1 MVHTVTFN
9 QAMLAKDRVFAIRAG
24 AYTSSDIKE
33 ASFNYGYIS
42 GDTLKPGGTVA
53 GSAKL
58 TFTSIITSF
67 NKLDKVYPEIG
78 LKVGDSFEWVAM
90 GEYFVNDINI
100 DRNRN
105 TTELDLMD
113 GMFKLNQPYISDLTY
128 PAQIRDVI
136 REICVKTGV
145 ELETDDLGFRAIQH
159 HIQSKADKKDITF
172 REVLSQAI
180 QLLGFS
186 AFFNRKGKLEIRGLT
201 ESNIT
206 ITADN
211 YFLHGLTK
219 SELMYQIAGITC
231 KKDKETLTVGLRT
244 GRSLELENSFMIQN
258 ILDDLYYDLK
268 EIKYYPFSLDWQG
281 HLKLDVGQWITL
293 KTNKNETFKV
303 PVLSQSFNFKGGLK
317 SKISADSKAGN
328 DTQYSYKGFL
338 GKRIEQMST
347 EIEAEVQQQLEYKDK
362 EFDEKINKAKSEI
375 NDGIEQ
381 SKAEAERY
389 ADAIKQEIDTEI
401 AQVNQSMQAQS
412 EEHDRQVADIL
423 SKTQSVESLANQAK
437 SDAAS
442 ALARANQVKTEA
454 IADARAQVA
463 TVSQALNTA
472 KSELQTAIASADQKA
487 RDSQAS
493 ATALRNDLNLQASK
507 ILEQARAQTAL
518 TNRVT
523 TVETLADGTRSTVAE
538 LSKTVNKAT
547 GDITS
552 VTARTKTVEDTLSQ
566 TRTQYEALT
575 QTVNAQTGQ
584 IESINRKTA
593 DLQSGIDGV
602 TERFENLRVG
612 ATNYIRDFGFAK
624 NHNFNSNQSSW
635 QYERIEDGTARSGY
649 HIKATCTQAGWGGF
663 HKPLYDLRWSRYQG
677 RVMTYSVDVKASK
690 SVRMRLGAEA
700 FSKSLQIF
708 DTTTDWQRFIST
720 DTVGYSTFY
729 SFPFYT
735 DGTQWQVG
743 DVIYLRDPQ
752 LEDGNVATTPHAAEE
767 DLRSEFATYV
777 RNASENSAEL
787 IKRIETADGKAVD
800 AKSYAQQTATAIN
813 ARLESL
819 ETYKDAE
826 GTRAQAYFEA
836 SKTETAKQLTAERTV
851 ISTNYVAKSTYI
863 EDARGNTQRINEIRA
878 TADTAKQNLATYQE
892 TVDRKL
898 TELTSSAQTLDGKI
912 NTASAKVDTVAGQIR
927 TEISEVEGKIPT
939 EIGGRN
945 YFRGYKYNEEITLN
959 SYQNVGSFTQFYNR
973 LTYNLPESD
982 GKTFTISFEA
992 ISPNGET
999 PLEVYNRNNDPQ
1011 YFYFPSRRIGIVG
1024 TIWQKLTRTVTVS
1037 TQNVSNTTNS
1047 NKIEIYAPNKTG
1059 VRVRNIKVELGN
1071 IATDWS
1077 PAPEDV
1083 VTEIENVKTII
1094 TQTAEGQQQL
1104 STRLTEI
1111 QGKVMTTE
1119 TSIEQLVG
1127 DVSSKV
1133 SQTTFDNL
1141 KRTVDSQ
1148 ATSISQNQ
1156 SDIALKAEKTYVD
1169 GVKATADSAK
1179 STASDALTKANANAD
1194 SIKTTQAELKVT
1206 SDAVKTKVTRTD
1218 FDKVDG
1224 RLRTA
1229 ESTIVTQAGEIEK
1242 RLTST
1247 QVETAISNKG
1257 YQTKADVDKNITD
1270 RGFATSTTVQNI
1282 VKETS
1287 EIFNRSISRVESSIP
1302 TDYDNQNLWIK
1313 SKSSGYSAIEKLPD
1327 NHISGQSECYR
1338 LNNGTQLIFN
1348 IEPEF
1353 SSRLYQK
1360 VTFSAWVKYNNVVRG
1375 SNAWNVFN
1383 CFKHVIYRKN
1393 SKTGVKSSVAYTT
1406 PVAFEGTSDWK
1417 YISFT
1422 IDYST
1427 QSQYDQLK
1435 TSLAFRME
1443 NAASGTAWV
1452 TGVKVELG
1460 SKATR
1465 YNLAVEDTVT
1475 VTSFNSVSD
1484 TVSSH
1489 TQTLSEQGKSISQ
1502 VIQTAQGLVTRIDNL
1517 SVGGRNLFKGYKYN
1531 EEITLNNYQ
1540 GVGSFTQFYNRLT
1553 YNLPDAGGKEFTISF
1568 EAISPN
1574 GDTPINVYN
1583 DNGAPQ
1589 YFRFPGQIL
1598 GTAGATWQ
1606 KFSRTVTVA
1615 TQTVSNTTNSNKIE
1629 IYAPNKTGVRVRNI
1643 KVELGNIATDWS
1655 PAPEDNDSAVQA
1667 VSTQVNTLAGS
1678 WSVQN
1683 LNSSGDIL
1691 SQANLSSAQFLLEA
1705 AKIRLKGKTLAD
1717 EIKAIDGKFG
1727 TLFVADGTFAKL
1739 NAAVIGSQ
1747 AITADKLKV
1756 DQAFFDKLMA
1766 NDAYLRQLF
1775 AKSVFTTQVQAV
1787 AVSAKQIAGGIA
1799 KALNGGMDVNFDES
1813 KINFYT
1819 NVAAIRRIYTGHPT
1833 QFIKFETEGNY
1844 SRTIIGSNR
1853 NGGEVFNS
1861 ATFAGIVV
1869 ENTNNINTEDS
1880 VKIYGDNTLL
1890 RHAQGDVGWN
1900 INSVTQ
1906 RIVPANINEE
1916 SEIWS
1921 KHFVAPD
1928 KNSKPVRLDTAV
1940 AALWDIWNHIIYNNF
1955 EFNEA
1960 LRTHIKARRDNWKF
1974 ELNL

>member
-1 MVHTVTFN
+1 
-9 QAMLAKDRVFAIRAG
+9 MLAKDRVFAIRAG

-381 SKAEAERY
+381 AQAEAERY

-401 AQVNQSMQAQS
+401 AQVNQSMQSQ
-412 EEHDRQVADIL
+412 EQEHDREVANIL

-437 SDAAS
+437 ADAAN
-442 ALARANQVKTEA
+442 AIARANQVKTEA

-463 TVSQALNTA
+463 TVNQALNTA
-472 KSELQTAIASADQKA
+472 KTELQSAIASADQKA

-507 ILEQARAQTAL
+507 ILAQAQAQTAL
-518 TNRVT
+518 TSRVT

-575 QTVNAQTGQ
+575 QTVNTQTGQ

-612 ATNYIRDFGFAK
+612 GTNLFKNSDFSQGEKNWHKLPEIHNEATGKYVRLPARLWTMAQFVEVEQGEDYVISLYAK
-624 NHNFNSNQSSW
+624 KISESSSSPRLNIKFDSLHN
-635 QYERIEDGTARSGY
+635 EDTDY
-649 HIKATCTQAGWGGF
+649 VEITK
-663 HKPLYDLRWSRYQG
+663 
-677 RVMTYSVDVKASK
+677 
-690 SVRMRLGAEA
+690 
-700 FSKSLQIF
+700 
-708 DTTTDWQRFIST
+708 TDWKRFIFKFRAKKSGKELVYFLNRNGIEVDIKNIKMEKGLLAT
-720 DTVGYSTFY
+720 DYSPSY
-729 SFPFYT
+729 
-735 DGTQWQVG
+735 
-743 DVIYLRDPQ
+743 
-752 LEDGNVATTPHAAEE
+752 EDYRSEIATYKRTAEE
-767 DLRSEFATYV
+767 S
-777 RNASENSAEL
+777 SAEL
-787 IKRIETADGKAVD
+787 SRQIQLADGKAVE
-800 AKSYAQQTATAIN
+800 AKTYAQQTAEGFKT
-813 ARLESL
+813 RLESL
-819 ETYKDAE
+819 ESYKDAE
-826 GTRAQAYFEA
+826 GTRANQYLTA
-836 SKTETAKQLTAERTV
+836 SRTETAKQLSAERAA
-851 ISTNYVAKSTYI
+851 IATNYVAKSTYD
-863 EDARGNTQRINEIRA
+863 ENVRGTTLKLNEIKT
-878 TADTAKQNLATYQE
+878 TADTAKQNLATYQN

-898 TELTSSAQTLDGKI
+898 EELTTSTQTLDGKI

-927 TEISEVEGKIPT
+927 TEISEVEGKIPITAGTRNLLKGTKELTDIYWTSNVTSDYYQGFRIARTAPSAATYIDTYRASTTIVPDAT
-939 EIGGRN
+939 EYIISFYAKSSINGTPINNHFYSPNTTTRSESNTGYIGKGTDGLAIINLTTTWQRYWIKWTQTPSNTKKNVIIGRN
-945 YFRGYKYNEEITLN
+945 FSANNATVEIAGVALYEGSLN
-959 SYQNVGSFTQFYNR
+959 
-973 LTYNLPESD
+973 
-982 GKTFTISFEA
+982 K
-992 ISPNGET
+992 
-999 PLEVYNRNNDPQ
+999 
-1011 YFYFPSRRIGIVG
+1011 
-1024 TIWQKLTRTVTVS
+1024 
-1037 TQNVSNTTNS
+1037 
-1047 NKIEIYAPNKTG
+1047 
-1059 VRVRNIKVELGN
+1059 
-1071 IATDWS
+1071 DWS
-1077 PAPEDV
+1077 PAPEDFAN
-1083 VTEIENVKTII
+1083 ELSSVKTTI
-1094 TQTAEGQQQL
+1094 TQTASGVEQL
-1104 STRLTEI
+1104 STSLTTTDS
-1111 QGKVMTTE
+1111 KVTTAE
-1119 TSIEQLVG
+1119 AKIRQLIS

-1133 SQTTFDNL
+1133 SQTDYNTL
-1141 KRTVDSQ
+1141 TGRVDSAETAITQ
-1148 ATSISQNQ
+1148 NATEIS
-1156 SDIALKAEKTYVD
+1156 
-1169 GVKATADSAK
+1169 
-1179 STASDALTKANANAD
+1179 
-1194 SIKTTQAELKVT
+1194 
-1206 SDAVKTKVTRTD
+1206 
-1218 FDKVDG
+1218 
-1224 RLRTA
+1224 
-1229 ESTIVTQAGEIEK
+1229 K
-1242 RLTST
+1242 RLTKT
-1247 QVETAISNKG
+1247 QVDKAITDKGFQTASQVDTAIAGKG
-1257 YQTKADVDKNITD
+1257 YQTKSDVDNNITG
-1270 RGFATSTTVQNI
+1270 RGYITSSALQPYALSTTVQNL
-1282 VKETS
+1282 VKETAGS
-1287 EIFNRSISRVESSIP
+1287 FERQITETRGLIPSNAGTRNLLKGTKDLSGNDAKNFNTSDKYLDFNIARSRP
-1302 TDYDNQNLWIK
+1302 TT
-1313 SKSSGYSAIEKLPD
+1313 GYSD
-1327 NHISGQSECYR
+1327 
-1338 LNNGTQLIFN
+1338 
-1348 IEPEF
+1348 
-1353 SSRLYQK
+1353 
-1360 VTFSAWVKYNNVVRG
+1360 TFSAYTTIPVTANDYIISFYAKSDVDGATLYCHFYNPNTTTKAESSTGYKSGSSDGLARVQVTTEWQRYWVKW
-1375 SNAWNVFN
+1375 SQ
-1383 CFKHVIYRKN
+1383 
-1393 SKTGVKSSVAYTT
+1393 SKT
-1406 PVAFEGTSDWK
+1406 
-1417 YISFT
+1417 
-1422 IDYST
+1422 
-1427 QSQYDQLK
+1427 
-1435 TSLAFRME
+1435 
-1443 NAASGTAWV
+1443 
-1452 TGVKVELG
+1452 
-1460 SKATR
+1460 
-1465 YNLAVEDTVT
+1465 DTV
-1475 VTSFNSVSD
+1475 
-1484 TVSSH
+1484 
-1489 TQTLSEQGKSISQ
+1489 KK
-1502 VIQTAQGLVTRIDNL
+1502 VII
-1517 SVGGRNLFKGYKYN
+1517 GRNNSADGIKIIEVAGVALYEGALNKGH
-1531 EEITLNNYQ
+1531 
-1540 GVGSFTQFYNRLT
+1540 F
-1553 YNLPDAGGKEFTISF
+1553 D
-1568 EAISPN
+1568 
-1574 GDTPINVYN
+1574 
-1583 DNGAPQ
+1583 
-1589 YFRFPGQIL
+1589 
-1598 GTAGATWQ
+1598 
-1606 KFSRTVTVA
+1606 
-1615 TQTVSNTTNSNKIE
+1615 
-1629 IYAPNKTGVRVRNI
+1629 
-1643 KVELGNIATDWS
+1643 
-1655 PAPEDNDSAVQA
+1655 APEDLATVTALHNVNDTVDSHTRTIGAVGTTGSILDN
-1667 VSTQVNTLAGS
+1667 VSKVTQTAAGLVQEVSGTNGLKTQVSTLAGS
-1678 WSVQN
+1678 YAIKSLTKAGDVLGQIN
-1683 LNSSGDIL
+1683 LNRDGSIKLDGSLVQITGKTYIQDGVI
-1691 SQANLSSAQFLLEA
+1691 SA
-1705 AKIRLKGKTLAD
+1705 AKIGDLDAGKIKTGTLDAAR
-1717 EIKAIDGKFG
+1717 IKANSIDGS
-1727 TLFVADGTFAKL
+1727 KL
-1739 NAAVIGSQ
+1739 VF
-1747 AITADKLKV
+1747 
-1756 DQAFFDKLMA
+1756 DQAFVNKMTA
-1766 NDAYLRQLF
+1766 NEALFKQLF
-1775 AKSVFTTQVQAV
+1775 AQSAFITSVQAV

-1869 ENTNNINTEDS
+1869 ENTNNINTEDN
-1880 VKIYGDNTLL
+1880 VRIYGDNTLL

-1906 RIVPANINEE
+1906 RIVPANMNAE

-1955 EFNEA
+1955 EFNAA

>member
-381 SKAEAERY
+381 AQAEAERH
-389 ADAIKQEIDTEI
+389 ADAIKQAIDTEI
-401 AQVNQSMQAQS
+401 TQVNQSMQAQS
-412 EEHDRQVADIL
+412 QEHDRQVADIL

-518 TNRVT
+518 TNRVSI
-523 TVETLADGTRSTVAE
+523 VETLADGTRSTVAE
-538 LSKTVNKAT
+538 LSKTVSKAT

-552 VTARTKTVEDTLSQ
+552 VNSRTKTVEDTLSQ

-575 QTVNAQTGQ
+575 QTVNTQTGQ

-602 TERFENLRVG
+602 TERFESL
-612 ATNYIRDFGFAK
+612 
-624 NHNFNSNQSSW
+624 
-635 QYERIEDGTARSGY
+635 RIEDNLLLNSSFNENLNQWQGTGVTIVDGKARIIGELNKTKYIYQSIKSQIANDDVSQVYIASISVKVTNYVAGSINPFLALYISGR
-649 HIKATCTQAGWGGF
+649 KNDSVKTWFGATYLTA
-663 HKPLYDLRWSRYQG
+663 
-677 RVMTYSVDVKASK
+677 A
-690 SVRMRLGAEA
+690 RLEA
-700 FSKSLQIF
+700 VNNRGVVQF
-708 DTTTDWQRFIST
+708 TTTFKVNVPRSQIGSMEFNIYARDFTGEVEFEKVSLRRGDIDLGWQAS
-720 DTVGYSTFY
+720 
-729 SFPFYT
+729 P
-735 DGTQWQVG
+735 
-743 DVIYLRDPQ
+743 
-752 LEDGNVATTPHAAEE
+752 E
-767 DLRSEFATYV
+767 DLRSEI
-777 RNASENSAEL
+777 ASYKRTADEASAEL
-787 IKRIETADGKAVD
+787 SRQIQLADGKAVD
-800 AKSYAQQTATAIN
+800 AKTYAQQTATAIN
-813 ARLESL
+813 TRLESL
-819 ETYKDAE
+819 ETYKNAE
-826 GTRAQAYFEA
+826 GARVEQYLTA
-836 SKTETAKQLTAERTV
+836 SREETARQLTAERTA
-851 ISTNYVAKSTYI
+851 IATNYVAKSTYD
-863 EDARGNTQRINEIRA
+863 ENVRGTTLKLNEIKT
-878 TADTAKQNLATYQE
+878 TADTAKQNLAVYQN

-898 TELTSSAQTLDGKI
+898 EELTSSTQTLDGKI

-939 EIGGRN
+939 EIGGKNLLINNKMATYSGHSMSSRTTERLAGRGAWYIEYKVDFKPN
-945 YFRGYKYNEEITLN
+945 TDYTLSCESIVKNNGDFNNLRIRIFDSSVTIKKMNWLDFNGLLNFRTSDNIVSGDKLLIYVSYSNVSDYEIIKLKLEETRVKSAYSPAPEDLIDELSSVKTTITQTASGVEQLSTSLSATNSKVTTAETNIRQLVNDVSSKVSQTDYNTLTGRVDSAETAITQNATEISKRLTSTQVESAITGKGYQTKSQVDDNITGRGYITN
-959 SYQNVGSFTQFYNR
+959 SALQPYALSTTVQNLVQETADSFSR
-973 LTYNLPESD
+973 
-982 GKTFTISFEA
+982 TISRVENKIPTKIGVTNLLGGTSSDWKTIRVTQHNGLIKSYNPQEWALLGIKTGDSVTFSVDVKTTSGKKLRSHISFYGANTHYYSEA
-992 ISPNGET
+992 FVVNGEGR
-999 PLEVYNRNNDPQ
+999 LSV
-1011 YFYFPSRRIGIVG
+1011 
-1024 TIWQKLTRTVTVS
+1024 
-1037 TQNVSNTTNS
+1037 
-1047 NKIEIYAPNKTG
+1047 TG
-1059 VRVRNIKVELGN
+1059 VVPDGITSVRLFVDANLTVATNTGVTEESCRREKLEIGA

-1077 PAPEDV
+1077 PAPEDLAT
-1083 VTEIENVKTII
+1083 VTALHSVRDTVDSHTRTIGAVGTTGSILDNVSKV
-1094 TQTAEGQQQL
+1094 TQTAAG
-1104 STRLTEI
+1104 
-1111 QGKVMTTE
+1111 
-1119 TSIEQLVG
+1119 LVQE
-1127 DVSSKV
+1127 VSG
-1133 SQTTFDNL
+1133 TNGL
-1141 KRTVDSQ
+1141 K
-1148 ATSISQNQ
+1148 
-1156 SDIALKAEKTYVD
+1156 
-1169 GVKATADSAK
+1169 
-1179 STASDALTKANANAD
+1179 
-1194 SIKTTQAELKVT
+1194 
-1206 SDAVKTKVTRTD
+1206 
-1218 FDKVDG
+1218 
-1224 RLRTA
+1224 
-1229 ESTIVTQAGEIEK
+1229 
-1242 RLTST
+1242 T
-1247 QVETAISNKG
+1247 QVS
-1257 YQTKADVDKNITD
+1257 
-1270 RGFATSTTVQNI
+1270 
-1282 VKETS
+1282 
-1287 EIFNRSISRVESSIP
+1287 
-1302 TDYDNQNLWIK
+1302 
-1313 SKSSGYSAIEKLPD
+1313 
-1327 NHISGQSECYR
+1327 
-1338 LNNGTQLIFN
+1338 
-1348 IEPEF
+1348 
-1353 SSRLYQK
+1353 
-1360 VTFSAWVKYNNVVRG
+1360 
-1375 SNAWNVFN
+1375 
-1383 CFKHVIYRKN
+1383 
-1393 SKTGVKSSVAYTT
+1393 
-1406 PVAFEGTSDWK
+1406 
-1417 YISFT
+1417 
-1422 IDYST
+1422 
-1427 QSQYDQLK
+1427 
-1435 TSLAFRME
+1435 
-1443 NAASGTAWV
+1443 
-1452 TGVKVELG
+1452 
-1460 SKATR
+1460 
-1465 YNLAVEDTVT
+1465 
-1475 VTSFNSVSD
+1475 
-1484 TVSSH
+1484 
-1489 TQTLSEQGKSISQ
+1489 
-1502 VIQTAQGLVTRIDNL
+1502 
-1517 SVGGRNLFKGYKYN
+1517 
-1531 EEITLNNYQ
+1531 
-1540 GVGSFTQFYNRLT
+1540 
-1553 YNLPDAGGKEFTISF
+1553 
-1568 EAISPN
+1568 
-1574 GDTPINVYN
+1574 
-1583 DNGAPQ
+1583 
-1589 YFRFPGQIL
+1589 
-1598 GTAGATWQ
+1598 
-1606 KFSRTVTVA
+1606 
-1615 TQTVSNTTNSNKIE
+1615 
-1629 IYAPNKTGVRVRNI
+1629 
-1643 KVELGNIATDWS
+1643 
-1655 PAPEDNDSAVQA
+1655 
-1667 VSTQVNTLAGS
+1667 TLAGS
-1678 WSVQN
+1678 YAIKSLTKAGDVLGQIN
-1683 LNSSGDIL
+1683 LNKDGSIKIDGSLVQITGKTYIQDGVIT
-1691 SQANLSSAQFLLEA
+1691 S
-1705 AKIRLKGKTLAD
+1705 AKIGSLDAGKLTAGYISSNRFQADSITGDKLVMDSAFFNKFAAD
-1717 EIKAIDGKFG
+1717 E
-1727 TLFVADGTFAKL
+1727 AKL
-1739 NAAVIGSQ
+1739 
-1747 AITADKLKV
+1747 K
-1756 DQAFFDKLMA
+1756 
-1766 NDAYLRQLF
+1766 QLF
-1775 AKSVFTTQVQAV
+1775 AKNAFITQVQAV
-1787 AVSAKQIAGGIA
+1787 NLSAKQIAGGIA

-1869 ENTNNINTEDS
+1869 ENTNNINTEDN
-1880 VKIYGDNTLL
+1880 VRVYGDNTLF

-1906 RIVPANINEE
+1906 RIVPANINAE